1 MNEKKI
7 IQIASN
13 TNYFGLKGRLP
24 LKAKV
29 KNKVCGD
36 EIEIETN
43 KDLTEIR
50 FETQSCIFTQAS
62 AAILS
67 NNINIIRKHEITKIL
82 QIIKKKLEGEKVEL
96 PFEIK
101 ELDFLT
107 HKDHKTRK
115 ECIALPFNAVIK
127 AIDD

>member
-13 TNYFGLKGRLP
+13 TNYFGLKGSLP

-50 FETQSCIFTQAS
+50 FEAQSCIFTQAS

-67 NNINIIRKHEITKIL
+67 NNIKIIRKHEINKIL
-82 QIIKKKLEGEKVEL
+82 QIIKKKLDGEKVEL
-96 PFEIK
+96 PFNIR

-127 AIDD
+127 ATDD

>member
-13 TNYFGLKGRLP
+13 TNYFGLKRNLP

-29 KNKVCGD
+29 KNKICGD
-36 EIEIETN
+36 KIEIETN

-50 FETQSCIFTQAS
+50 FETQSCIFAQAS

-67 NNINIIRKHEITKIL
+67 NNINIIKKHDITKIL
-82 QIIKKKLEGEKVEL
+82 QIIRKKLEGEKVKL
-96 PFEIK
+96 PFKIK

-115 ECIALPFNAVIK
+115 ECIALPFDAVIK

>member
-7 IQIASN
+7 IQIAAN
-13 TNYFGLKGRLP
+13 TDCFGLKKNMP
-24 LKAKV
+24 LRAKI

-43 KDLTEIR
+43 KDLTELR

-62 AAILS
+62 AAILA
-67 NNINIIRKHEITKIL
+67 NNINLIGKYELNKIL
-82 QIIKKKLEGEKVEL
+82 KIMKQKLDGKKIEL
-96 PFEIK
+96 PFKNK
-101 ELDFLT
+101 ELDFLLLKE
-107 HKDHKTRK
+107 HKPRK

-127 AIDD
+127 AIS

>member
-7 IQIASN
+7 IQIAAN
-13 TNYFGLKGRLP
+13 TDSFGLENKFP
-24 LKAKV
+24 LKAKS
-29 KNKVCGD
+29 KNKICGD
-36 EIEIETN
+36 EISVEVN
-43 KDLTEIR
+43 KDINEMR

-62 AAILS
+62 AAILA
-67 NNINIIRKHEITKIL
+67 NHLDQIHKHGLKNVL
-82 QIIKKKLEGEKVEL
+82 DAIKKKLSGESVNL
-96 PFEIK
+96 PIKIK

>member
-7 IQIASN
+7 IQIAAS
-13 TNYFGLKGRLP
+13 TDCFGLKGHLP

-43 KDLTEIR
+43 KALTELR

-62 AAILS
+62 AAILAS
-67 NNINIIRKHEITKIL
+67 NLNIIRDHGLDKVLTMV
-82 QIIKKKLEGEKVEL
+82 KKKLEGEKIEL
-96 PFEIK
+96 PFKNK
-101 ELDFLT
+101 ELDFLLLRE
-107 HKDHKTRK
+107 HKPRK

-127 AIDD
+127 AIS

>member
-13 TNYFGLKGRLP
+13 TNYFGLKGNLP

-43 KDLTEIR
+43 KDLTQIR
-50 FETQSCIFTQAS
+50 FEAQSCVFTQAS

-67 NNINIIRKHEITKIL
+67 KNINTIRKHGIIKIL
-82 QIIKKKLEGEKVEL
+82 QIIKKKLDGEKVEL
-96 PFEIK
+96 PFKIRD
-101 ELDFLT
+101 LDFLT

-115 ECIALPFNAVIK
+115 ECITLPFNAVIK
-127 AIDD
+127 AIHD

>member
-7 IQIASN
+7 IQIAAN
-13 TNYFGLKGRLP
+13 TNCFGLKGDLP

-43 KDLTEIR
+43 KALKELR

-62 AAILS
+62 AAILAG
-67 NNINIIRKHEITKIL
+67 NLNLIRDHGLDNILTMV
-82 QIIKKKLEGEKVEL
+82 KKKLEGEKIEL
-96 PFEIK
+96 PFKNK
-101 ELDFLT
+101 ELDFLLLKE
-107 HKDHKTRK
+107 HKPRK

-127 AIDD
+127 AIS

>member
-7 IQIASN
+7 IQIAAN
-13 TNYFGLKGRLP
+13 TDCFGLKRNMP
-24 LKAKV
+24 LKVKV

-43 KDLTEIR
+43 KELTELR

-62 AAILS
+62 AAILA
-67 NNINIIRKHEITKIL
+67 NNINLIRKYDVNEILKIMN
-82 QIIKKKLEGEKVEL
+82 QKLEGQRIEL
-96 PFEIK
+96 PFKNK
-101 ELDFLT
+101 ELDFLLMEE
-107 HKDHKTRK
+107 HKPRK

-127 AIDD
+127 AIS

>member
-7 IQIASN
+7 IQIAAN
-13 TNYFGLKGRLP
+13 TNCFGLKGDLP

-43 KDLTEIR
+43 KALTELR

-62 AAILS
+62 AAILAG
-67 NNINIIRKHEITKIL
+67 NLNLIRDHGLDNILTMVKKNLRV
-82 QIIKKKLEGEKVEL
+82 KKLS
-96 PFEIK
+96 
-101 ELDFLT
+101 FLL
-107 HKDHKTRK
+107 KTK
-115 ECIALPFNAVIK
+115 N
-127 AIDD
+127 

>member
-1 MNEKKI
+1 
-7 IQIASN
+7 
-13 TNYFGLKGRLP
+13 LP

-43 KDLTEIR
+43 KALTELR

-62 AAILS
+62 AAILAG
-67 NNINIIRKHEITKIL
+67 NLNLIRDHGLDNILTMV
-82 QIIKKKLEGEKVEL
+82 KKKLEGEKIEL
-96 PFEIK
+96 PFKNK
-101 ELDFLT
+101 ELDFLLLEE
-107 HKDHKTRK
+107 HKPRK

-127 AIDD
+127 AIS